1 MTAFSSLPV
10 FVQNL
15 CCFFALLCCFLLIA
29 DTMLLARQR
38 RPVYAAVSAVLLA
51 FSYGIMHICLDLS
64 GLRLG
69 RGGAPAAQQLGALPW
84 PLFPAFLLLIAACGL
99 WQLRDVRAWRRSHI
113 SRASIKESL
122 DELPAGI
129 CYYTEEGR
137 CILVNHRMN
146 DICFQ
151 LFGRDLQDGL
161 LFGEQSLREPVRKL
175 PDGSAVSFRHRVL
188 DYEGAPLHELI
199 ADDISELYEKRDE
212 LSRDVERAARLKESM
227 DAYGRTIDDA
237 VRENE
242 ILQARI
248 SIHDGLNQ
256 MLLATRRVLQDGSPK
271 ERDGILSMWRN
282 ESQLLRSE
290 APVSLRRDMMADLD
304 TLASVIG
311 LRIDWRSTPDT
322 EDPAALTLF
331 LLAAREALA
340 NAAKH
345 AAATELI
352 ISTKKEDGML
362 YAVFENNGT
371 APLAVIEEKGGLA
384 NLRRRV
390 EEAGGSVSI
399 ETEPRFR
406 LSVTIP
412 AGGDLHGL

>member
-1 MTAFSSLPV
+1 MTAFSSLSV
-10 FVQNL
+10 LTQDL
-15 CCFFALLCCFLLIA
+15 CSFFALLCSFLLIA
-29 DTMLLARQR
+29 DMLLLVRQR
-38 RPVYAAVSAVLLA
+38 RPVSAAASMVLFAL
-51 FSYGIMHICLDLS
+51 SYGVMHICLELS

-69 RGGAPAAQQLGALPW
+69 RGGTSAAQRLGALPW
-84 PLFPAFLLLIAACGL
+84 PLFPALLLLAAACGL

-151 LFGRDLQDGL
+151 IFGRDLQDGL
-161 LFGEQSLREPVRKL
+161 LFGEQALREPVRKL
-175 PDGSAVSFRHRVL
+175 PDGSAVSFHHRVL

-199 ADDISELYEKRDE
+199 ADDISELYEKQEE

-256 MLLATRRVLQDGSPK
+256 MLLATRRVLQGSSPE
-271 ERDGILSMWRN
+271 ERARILGMWRN
-282 ESQLLRSE
+282 QSQLLRSE
-290 APVSLRRDMMADLD
+290 TPVSPRRDMMADLD
-304 TLASVIG
+304 SLASVIG
-311 LRIDWRSTPDT
+311 LKIVWQGTPDT

-345 AAATELI
+345 AAATELTI
-352 ISTKKEDGML
+352 HAKTQDGLL
-362 YAVFENNGT
+362 YADFENNGT
-371 APLAVIEEKGGLA
+371 APPAVIEEKGGLA
-384 NLRRRV
+384 NLRRRI
-390 EEAGGSVSI
+390 EGAGGSVSI
-399 ETEPRFR
+399 ETEPNFR

-412 AGGDLHGL
+412 AGGKQHGL